1 MRKRRGNFWQKV
13 MAVLL
18 AAVLCAG
25 LTAGTGAVDAWAA
38 EETQT
43 AWFRAAF
50 PDYIGTPTGIFT
62 VYLTDDNNK
71 KYDPVVGVQDG
82 IVSYAVTGLSRNHN
96 YYWLVDGNRVA
107 SFNNN
112 EPAYTIEK
120 TYYSVNYMDGSSLL
134 NKKYVEFDT
143 KAIRPVPDPTKPG
156 YTFAGWRTVYGGK
169 EEFPFDT
176 RNITDTTNI
185 YAAWRRTVTDPA
197 LDTELWNALVSLAV
211 TNSTTDGD
219 VRKEIK
225 AQIDSSFDIDSTVT
239 VTVFEPVYAVSG
251 MAGTL
256 KLDVSVIYNEFS
268 ARKEITKTI
277 PMLPTLGERGWSL
290 DSAGV
295 LVIISQAGMEDWAI
309 NGKTDNKELVKEVQI
324 MDGVIRI
331 PDNAF
336 SGCGGLGA
344 VSIPESVTEIGNS
357 AFAGA
362 SSLGGI
368 TLPSNLQSIEDGAFS
383 GCTSL
388 EKVVMQG
395 STPPAMGSSV
405 FDDCKFT
412 TDSTGMGGIIVPQ
425 GSGDAYKNLGG
436 VFGTHVK
443 EEAEAGITEETLGD
457 RLQKILDNLSVSNS
471 TTREEVRDQ
480 VKRSLDGFLQIDS
493 VITVSSFNLVYATF
507 ENEGFLELTVSAGSG
522 NVLAER
528 SARIPISRLP
538 LPPQDK
544 GWTLD
549 GAGNLIITG
558 QAGME
563 DWVQNGRGESNL
575 SDVKHVLI
583 QDGVITIPP
592 HTFSGCD
599 NLTSVSVPGT
609 VTDIGD
615 SAFAGAVSLEKVEMQ
630 GVTPPTVGSGVFDD
644 CKFVTDSVGGI
655 LVPPGSGDAYKQGL
669 GGTLGA
675 FVTEGSLTV
684 TEEALQ
690 NKLQQILANLS
701 VSNDTTMEEVR
712 ITIKKEIDQYF
723 QIDCTITVAGF
734 TLEEATTEGEG
745 SLKLA
750 VVAGHGGISVSAEEA
765 VPIPQLPPLPDR
777 GWTLDQAGNLTIT
790 NQAGME
796 DWAQNGRAE
805 GNFPKVKNIL
815 IGSGVTAIPEDAF
828 SGCADLIAVV
838 LPDTVVSIGNQ
849 AFANAFS
856 LGEITLPPGLQGIG
870 DNAFMNCGNLG
881 KVVMQGTTPPSLG
894 SSVFDQS
901 KFMTDSSKGIVV
913 PSGSEDAYKAAWG
926 ALGDY
931 ILEKHT
937 HSFEA
942 DWKYDEMSHW
952 HECACGGKG
961 SMSSHGWGNGVI
973 VKAPTA
979 TEAGFMEYSCSL
991 CPAVKTETIPATGT
1005 DPSAPG
1011 DDSSGTGNN
1020 PGGDGSVSGNNP
1032 GGDPSVSGNNPGGN
1046 PSVSDNNPGGNPSEP
1061 GGNPGSNPSE
1071 SGGNSGSNPSGPG
1084 SNPGDNSSGS
1094 GNGNSDGGGSSDGGG
1109 GLPLTETAGDW
1120 SLLDTL
1126 TPNNSRD
1133 REPRTADGVPLEL
1146 YATIAMI
1153 AGFFYLILLFLDRY
1167 DITEEERRESLA
1179 RLVRW
1184 AKRGG
1189 WLRRLPVMAALYTM
1203 RLYYRVIDGQA
1214 SKGRKI

>member
-1 MRKRRGNFWQKV
+1 MRKRRGNFWQKA

-71 KYDPVVGVQDG
+71 IYDPVVGVQDG

-96 YYWLVDGNRVA
+96 YYWLVDGNRAA

-185 YAAWRRTVTDPA
+185 YAAWRRTVTNSA

-256 KLDVSVIYNEFS
+256 KLDVSVIYNGFS
-268 ARKEITKTI
+268 AQRQITKTI

-368 TLPSNLQSIEDGAFS
+368 TMPSNLQSIEDGAFS

-412 TDSTGMGGIIVPQ
+412 TDSTGTGGIIVPQ

-563 DWVQNGRGESNL
+563 NWVQNGRGESNL

-592 HTFSGCD
+592 HAFSGCD
-599 NLTSVSVPGT
+599 NLGSVSVPGT

-630 GVTPPTVGSGVFDD
+630 GVTPPAVGSGVFDD

-655 LVPPGSGDAYKQGL
+655 LVPPGSGDAYKQEL

-701 VSNDTTMEEVR
+701 VSNDTTVEEVR
-712 ITIKKEIDQYF
+712 ITIKKEIDKYF
-723 QIDCTITVAGF
+723 QIDSTITVAGF
-734 TLEEATTEGEG
+734 TLEAATTEGKG

-750 VVAGHGGISVSAEEA
+750 VVAGHGGFSVSAEEA

-777 GWTLDQAGNLTIT
+777 GWTLDQAGNLAIAS
-790 NQAGME
+790 QAGME

-815 IGSGVTAIPEDAF
+815 IGSGVTAVPEDAF
-828 SGCADLIAVV
+828 SGCADLVAVV
-838 LPDTVVSIGNQ
+838 LPDTVVSIGNR

-870 DNAFMNCGNLG
+870 DSAFMNCGNLG

-894 SSVFDQS
+894 SAVFDQC
-901 KFMTDSSKGIVV
+901 KFVTDDSKGIVV
-913 PSGSEDAYKAAWG
+913 PNGSEDAYKAAWG
-926 ALGDY
+926 VLGDF

-937 HSFEA
+937 HSFGA
-942 DWKYDEMSHW
+942 DWKYDGMYHW

-961 SMSSHGWGNGVI
+961 DVSAHGWGNGVI
-973 VKAPTA
+973 LKAPTA
-979 TEAGFMEYSCSL
+979 TEAGIMGYSCPG
-991 CPAVKTETIPATGT
+991 CQAAKTEPIPATET
-1005 DPSAPG
+1005 STPG
-1011 DDSSGTGNN
+1011 GDSSVTGNN
-1020 PGGDGSVSGNNP
+1020 PGGDSSVTGNNPGGDSSVTGNNPGGDSSVTGNNP
-1032 GGDPSVSGNNPGGN
+1032 GGDPSGPGN
-1046 PSVSDNNPGGNPSEP
+1046 DN
-1061 GGNPGSNPSE
+1061 
-1071 SGGNSGSNPSGPG
+1071 SGGNNAGGVPG
-1084 SNPGDNSSGS
+1084 NGTGVPGEGSSG
-1094 GNGNSDGGGSSDGGG
+1094 GNI
-1109 GLPLTETAGDW
+1109 LPQTENGADWLLQNLLTAD
-1120 SLLDTL
+1120 
-1126 TPNNSRD
+1126 NRRD
-1133 REPRTADGVPLEL
+1133 REPRTADGVPLEM

-1203 RLYYRVIDGQA
+1203 RLYYRVIGGQA

>member
-1 MRKRRGNFWQKV
+1 MRKRRGNFWQKA

-71 KYDPVVGVQDG
+71 IYDPVVGVQDG

-96 YYWLVDGNRVA
+96 YYWLVDGNRAA

-185 YAAWRRTVTDPA
+185 CRMEEDGYRSA

-256 KLDVSVIYNEFS
+256 KLDVSVIFNGFS
-268 ARKEITKTI
+268 AQRQITKTI

-368 TLPSNLQSIEDGAFS
+368 TLPSNLQSIENGAFS

-412 TDSTGMGGIIVPQ
+412 TDSTGTGGIIVPQ

-457 RLQKILDNLSVSNS
+457 RLQIILDNLSVSNS
-471 TTREEVRDQ
+471 TTREEARDQ

-493 VITVSSFNLVYATF
+493 VITV
-507 ENEGFLELTVSAGSG
+507 
-522 NVLAER
+522 
-528 SARIPISRLP
+528 
-538 LPPQDK
+538 
-544 GWTLD
+544 
-549 GAGNLIITG
+549 
-558 QAGME
+558 
-563 DWVQNGRGESNL
+563 
-575 SDVKHVLI
+575 
-583 QDGVITIPP
+583 
-592 HTFSGCD
+592 
-599 NLTSVSVPGT
+599 
-609 VTDIGD
+609 
-615 SAFAGAVSLEKVEMQ
+615 
-630 GVTPPTVGSGVFDD
+630 
-644 CKFVTDSVGGI
+644 
-655 LVPPGSGDAYKQGL
+655 
-669 GGTLGA
+669 
-675 FVTEGSLTV
+675 
-684 TEEALQ
+684 
-690 NKLQQILANLS
+690 
-701 VSNDTTMEEVR
+701 
-712 ITIKKEIDQYF
+712 
-723 QIDCTITVAGF
+723 
-734 TLEEATTEGEG
+734 
-745 SLKLA
+745 
-750 VVAGHGGISVSAEEA
+750 
-765 VPIPQLPPLPDR
+765 
-777 GWTLDQAGNLTIT
+777 
-790 NQAGME
+790 
-796 DWAQNGRAE
+796 
-805 GNFPKVKNIL
+805 
-815 IGSGVTAIPEDAF
+815 
-828 SGCADLIAVV
+828 
-838 LPDTVVSIGNQ
+838 
-849 AFANAFS
+849 
-856 LGEITLPPGLQGIG
+856 
-870 DNAFMNCGNLG
+870 
-881 KVVMQGTTPPSLG
+881 
-894 SSVFDQS
+894 
-901 KFMTDSSKGIVV
+901 
-913 PSGSEDAYKAAWG
+913 
-926 ALGDY
+926 
-931 ILEKHT
+931 
-937 HSFEA
+937 
-942 DWKYDEMSHW
+942 
-952 HECACGGKG
+952 
-961 SMSSHGWGNGVI
+961 
-973 VKAPTA
+973 
-979 TEAGFMEYSCSL
+979 
-991 CPAVKTETIPATGT
+991 
-1005 DPSAPG
+1005 
-1011 DDSSGTGNN
+1011 
-1020 PGGDGSVSGNNP
+1020 
-1032 GGDPSVSGNNPGGN
+1032 
-1046 PSVSDNNPGGNPSEP
+1046 
-1061 GGNPGSNPSE
+1061 
-1071 SGGNSGSNPSGPG
+1071 
-1084 SNPGDNSSGS
+1084 
-1094 GNGNSDGGGSSDGGG
+1094 
-1109 GLPLTETAGDW
+1109 
-1120 SLLDTL
+1120 
-1126 TPNNSRD
+1126 
-1133 REPRTADGVPLEL
+1133 
-1146 YATIAMI
+1146 
-1153 AGFFYLILLFLDRY
+1153 FFF
-1167 DITEEERRESLA
+1167 
-1179 RLVRW
+1179 
-1184 AKRGG
+1184 
-1189 WLRRLPVMAALYTM
+1189 
-1203 RLYYRVIDGQA
+1203 
-1214 SKGRKI
+1214 